1 MCTKVEN
8 QSERSAE
15 RKAARMLMMDF
26 VANNPG
32 EIVDAIEDLIPFL
45 GSICDLSSIKSS
57 MNVVN
62 VTFASVALDVIKSAS
77 NGDDGERQLLPVDAD
92 QMQFAIYYLERFIRM
107 MEPMDRFIRKN
118 KGTPAFTM
126 YKKAF
131 EKFETR

>member
-45 GSICDLSSIKSS
+45 GSICDLSSIKSL

-62 VTFASVALDVIKSAS
+62 VTFASVALDVIKSSS
-77 NGDDGERQLLPVDAD
+77 NGDEGERKLLPVDAD
-92 QMQFAIYYLERFIRM
+92 TTELENIMRQKMPFLL
-107 MEPMDRFIRKN
+107 RKAVN
-118 KGTPAFTM
+118 CEFYTELINENYG
-126 YKKAF
+126 
-131 EKFETR
+131 ED

>member
-1 MCTKVEN
+1 MSTKVEN

-26 VANNPG
+26 IANNPG
-32 EIVDAIEDLIPFL
+32 EIVDAIEGLIPFL

-126 YKKAF
+126 YEKAF